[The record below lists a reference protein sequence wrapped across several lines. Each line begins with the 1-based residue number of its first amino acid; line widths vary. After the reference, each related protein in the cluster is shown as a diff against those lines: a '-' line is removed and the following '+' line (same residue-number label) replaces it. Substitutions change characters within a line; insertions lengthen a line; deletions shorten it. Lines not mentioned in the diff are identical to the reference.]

1 MLPVAKCRNA
11 GGEASRALGGTVR
24 VDARESPAARATIAV
39 TDETHR
45 AQARSPRLRFNIE
58 MRASAI
64 RRPSLRSVAALEPL
78 GVPVFRLLWSTWLT
92 ANLCMWMT
100 DVASAWT
107 MTTLTSTPIWVALV
121 QSASTLPVFL
131 LGLPSGALA
140 DILDRRRW
148 LTATQFWLAATATAL
163 CVVTALGW
171 MTSPLLLVL
180 VFLNGIGLALR
191 WPVFSA
197 IVPEL
202 VPKTQLASALALN
215 GVAMNLSRI
224 VGPLLAGA
232 LIASAG
238 SVWVFALNAVLSLCS
253 GFLILRW
260 RHEHRPSPLG
270 QERLLSAMRVGVQ
283 FVRQSPRLRAVLLRV
298 SIFFLHSTALLALLP
313 LLARGLVGG
322 DAGTFTLLLASMGA
336 GAIIAVLALP
346 RLRQRFGRDGLVVGG
361 TAVQSA
367 ATAVM
372 AVAPNAWVAVPSMLA
387 AGMAWITVANSLAV
401 SAQMS
406 LPNWVRARG
415 MASYQMAIMG
425 ASALGAALWGQVAT
439 TGSMRTALF
448 SAAASGILVMLLA
461 VRYVRDVEDEEADL
475 SPAPSGWAAQPSGS
489 PPDDGR
495 VVVTVEY
502 LIDPE
507 RADAFIEVMEQTR
520 RVRLSEGAIGWD
532 LLRDIGEPARFV
544 EEIVDE
550 SWTEHLR
557 RFHRATAADIALRE
571 RRLAFHQGAEPPVVT
586 RFVARR

>member
-1 MLPVAKCRNA
+1 MSA
-11 GGEASRALGGTVR
+11 EA
-24 VDARESPAARATIAV
+24 P
-39 TDETHR
+39 
-45 AQARSPRLRFNIE
+45 PRLGDPASPIPAETGPGRIGR
-58 MRASAI
+58 RAS
-64 RRPSLRSVAALEPL
+64 LGSVAALAPL
-78 GVPVFRLLWSTWLT
+78 SIPVFRLLWSTWLA

-100 DVASAWT
+100 DVAAAWT

-148 LTATQFWLAATATAL
+148 LAATQFWLAATAIAL
-163 CVVTALGW
+163 FAVTALGL
-171 MTSPLLLVL
+171 MTTPLLLVL

-202 VPKTQLASALALN
+202 VPREQLASALALN

-238 SVWVFALNAVLSLCS
+238 SVWVFALNAVLSILS
-253 GFLILRW
+253 GILILRW

-313 LLARGLVGG
+313 LIARGLAGG
-322 DAGTFTLLLASMGA
+322 DAGTFTLLLACMGA

-346 RLRQRFGRDGLVVGG
+346 RLRQAFGRDGLVVGG
-361 TAVQSA
+361 TVLQSA
-367 ATAVM
+367 ATVVM
-372 AVAPNAWVAVPSMLA
+372 AVAPSGWVAVPAMLC

-439 TGSMRTALF
+439 VGSIQTALF
-448 SAAASGILVMLLA
+448 SSAASAILLMLLA
-461 VRYVRDVEDEEADL
+461 VRFVRDGADEEADM
-475 SPAPSGWAAQPSGS
+475 SPARPGWAAHPTGTPHES
-489 PPDDGR
+489 GR
-495 VVVTVEY
+495 VVTTVEY
-502 LIDPE
+502 LVDPT
-507 RADAFIEVMEQTR
+507 RAEAFVDVMQQTR
-520 RVRLSEGAIGWD
+520 RVRLSEGAIGWE
-532 LLRDIGEPARFV
+532 LLHDIGEPARFV

-557 RFHRATAADIALRE
+557 RFQRATAADIALRE
-571 RRLAFHQGAEPPVVT
+571 RRIAFHQGEEPPVVT

>member
-1 MLPVAKCRNA
+1 
-11 GGEASRALGGTVR
+11 
-24 VDARESPAARATIAV
+24 V
-39 TDETHR
+39 T
-45 AQARSPRLRFNIE
+45 
-58 MRASAI
+58 
-64 RRPSLRSVAALEPL
+64 ALEPL
-78 GVPVFRLLWSTWLT
+78 SLPVFRLLWSTWLT

-100 DVASAWT
+100 DVAAAWT

-148 LTATQFWLAATATAL
+148 LMATQFWLATTAIAL
-163 CVVTALGW
+163 CAVTELGL
-171 MTSPLLLVL
+171 MTSSLLLVL
-180 VFLNGIGLALR
+180 VFANGIGLALR

-202 VPKTQLASALALN
+202 VPREQLASALALN

-224 VGPLLAGA
+224 VGPLVAGA

-238 SVWVFALNAVLSLCS
+238 SVWVFALNAVLSLLS

-270 QERLLSAMRVGVQ
+270 QERLISAMRVGVQ
-283 FVRQSPRLRAVLLRV
+283 FVRQSPRLRAVLLRI
-298 SIFFLHSTALLALLP
+298 SIFFLHSTAVLALLP
-313 LLARGLVGG
+313 LLARGLAGG
-322 DAGTFTLLLASMGA
+322 DAGTFTLLLACMGA
-336 GAIIAVLALP
+336 GAIVAVLALP
-346 RLRQRFGRDGLVVGG
+346 RLRQRVGRDGLVVGG

-367 ATAVM
+367 ATVIM
-372 AVAPNAWVAVPSMLA
+372 AVAPSAWVAVPAMIC
-387 AGMAWITVANSLAV
+387 AGMSWITVANSLAV

-439 TGSMRTALF
+439 VGTMRTALF
-448 SAAASGILVMLLA
+448 SAATSGVLLMLLA
-461 VRYVRDVEDEEADL
+461 VRFVSDHDEEDADM
-475 SPAPSGWAAQPSGS
+475 SPALPGWTAQPSGT
-489 PPDDGR
+489 PPESGR
-495 VVVTVEY
+495 LVTTVEY
-502 LIDPE
+502 FVDPA
-507 RADAFIEVMEQTR
+507 RADAFVDVMQQTR
-520 RVRLSEGAIGWD
+520 RMRLSQGAIGWE
-532 LLRDIGEPARFV
+532 LLRDIGEPVRFV

-571 RRLAFHQGAEPPVVT
+571 RRLAFHHGEEPPVIT
-586 RFVARR
+586 RYVARR

>member
-1 MLPVAKCRNA
+1 MKVRGQPLRR
-11 GGEASRALGGTVR
+11 RAPTSL
-24 VDARESPAARATIAV
+24 AAM
-39 TDETHR
+39 
-45 AQARSPRLRFNIE
+45 RFNME
-58 MRASAI
+58 VRAIAI
-64 RRPSLRSVAALEPL
+64 PKPSLRSMTALEPL
-78 GVPVFRLLWSTWLT
+78 SVPVFRLLWSTWLT

-107 MTTLTSTPIWVALV
+107 MTTLTRTPIWVALV

-163 CVVTALGW
+163 CAVTALGW
-171 MTSPLLLVL
+171 MTTPLLLVL

-202 VPKTQLASALALN
+202 VPKTQLATALALN

-238 SVWVFALNAVLSLCS
+238 SVWVFALNAVLSLLS

-270 QERLLSAMRVGVQ
+270 QERLMSAMRVGVQ

-322 DAGTFTLLLASMGA
+322 DAGTFTLLLACMGA

-346 RLRQRFGRDGLVVGG
+346 RLRQAFGRDALVVGG
-361 TAVQSA
+361 TAVQSS

-372 AVAPNAWVAVPSMLA
+372 AVAPNAWIAVPAMLA

-448 SAAASGILVMLLA
+448 SAAVSGVLVMLLA
-461 VRYVRDVEDEEADL
+461 VRYVRDIADEEADL
-475 SPAPSGWAAQPSGS
+475 SPAPSGWAVQPSGT
-489 PPDDGR
+489 PGDDGR

-502 LIDPE
+502 LIDPG
-507 RADAFIEVMEQTR
+507 RADAFIEVMQQTR
-520 RVRLSEGAIGWD
+520 RVRLSEGAIAWD

-557 RFHRATAADIALRE
+557 RFHRATAHDIALRE

-586 RFVARR
+586 RYVVKR

>member
-1 MLPVAKCRNA
+1 M
-11 GGEASRALGGTVR
+11 
-24 VDARESPAARATIAV
+24 RAT
-39 TDETHR
+39 
-45 AQARSPRLRFNIE
+45 
-58 MRASAI
+58 AI
-64 RRPSLRSVAALEPL
+64 RRPSLRSVTALEPL
-78 GVPVFRLLWSTWLT
+78 SVPVFRLLWSTWLT

-131 LGLPSGALA
+131 LGLPSGAFA

-180 VFLNGIGLALR
+180 VFMNGIGLALR

-475 SPAPSGWAAQPSGS
+475 SPAPSGWAAHPSGS

-557 RFHRATAADIALRE
+557 RFHRATAADIELRE